1 MTRWKDYGIL
11 SALGLWEM
19 EGQIVHRRFRQ
30 QLMKREAN
38 QAVAGCMF
46 RQESMLSGR
55 LRCVLMCGF
64 MGRQAG
70 AFETVAE
77 VF

>member
-1 MTRWKDYGIL
+1 
-11 SALGLWEM
+11 M
-19 EGQIVHRRFRQ
+19 EEQIVHRQFRR
-30 QLMKREAN
+30 QLMRREAN

-46 RQESMLSGR
+46 RQESMLSVR
-55 LRCVLMCGF
+55 LRYVHMCGF

-70 AFETVAE
+70 VFETVAE